1 MAAQRGM
8 DVVLACP
15 AGWELH
21 DDVISEARALAEASG
36 GSFQITNDPDATK
49 DADIVYAKSWSS
61 LGSWGDDAGESF
73 KKLELRDW
81 QVTPDSL
88 SSGARFMHCL
98 PVRRNVVV
106 SDSVLDGPASLVLRQ
121 AENRLHA
128 QTAVLEHMLNST
140 TGSESQLKITAEVGA

>member
-1 MAAQRGM
+1 M

-15 AGWELH
+15 EGWELH
-21 DDVISEARALAEASG
+21 KEVVAQAKVRADASG
-36 GSFQITNDPDATK
+36 GSFEITNDPNATK

-61 LGSWGDDAGESF
+61 LDSWGDPAGESF
-73 KKLELRDW
+73 KKLELRNW

-88 SSGARFMHCL
+88 GSGARFMHCL

-106 SDSVLDGPASLVLRQ
+106 SDAVLDGPTSLVLRQ

-128 QTAVLEHMLNST
+128 QTAVLEHMLSAT
-140 TGSESQLKITAEVGA
+140 AGCESPVKTLAEVSS